1 MEFKTIPLSFMR
13 NRTVPLGCLKSKQG
27 NCLVI
32 YSPHYTFSAFQEGIR
47 EGPMSTRSNCK
58 HPTDS
63 LDTLFSNA
71 AGLSPLA
78 LAKSQLPKTV

>member
-1 MEFKTIPLSFMR
+1 MELKMIPLSFMR

-32 YSPHYTFSAFQEGIR
+32 YSPHYTLSAFQEGVR
-47 EGPMSTRSNCK
+47 EGPMSTRSSCK

-78 LAKSQLPKTV
+78 LAKKPTP